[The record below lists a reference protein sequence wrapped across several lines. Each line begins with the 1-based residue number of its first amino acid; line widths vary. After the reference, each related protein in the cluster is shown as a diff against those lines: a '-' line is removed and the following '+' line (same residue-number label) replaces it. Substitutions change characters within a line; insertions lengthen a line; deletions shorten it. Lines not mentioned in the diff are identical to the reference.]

1 MYDYII
7 VTHIPN
13 FYKVNLYNEL
23 SNKFKILVIFTAK
36 NTKEKRSNDFIT
48 LSDARFEYRLLF
60 DGNYEERNVFQNI
73 IGINLLFKLAF

>member
-23 SNKFKILVIFTAK
+23 SKNLKILVLFTAK
-36 NTKEKRSNDFIT
+36 STSEKRSDDFIT
-48 LSDARFEYRLLF
+48 LDKSEFEYRLLY
-60 DGNYEERNVFQNI
+60 DGNYEERNVLSNI
-73 IGINLLFKLAF
+73 ISIRKY